1 MNLRDDAAFGAAF
14 ARERDAEDDIA
25 AWSARAPDPLPA
37 GMQTD
42 PAHEPVEVLKVSTRS
57 RPSALAGAIAGVIRE
72 VGHVEVQAIGA
83 GATNQA
89 VKAIAIARS
98 YLAEEGLDLWCVP
111 SFLDI
116 LIDGDE
122 RTALRLVI
130 EAHPR

>member
-1 MNLRDDAAFGAAF
+1 M
-14 ARERDAEDDIA
+14 EI
-25 AWSARAPDPLPA
+25 
-37 GMQTD
+37 
-42 PAHEPVEVLKVSTRS
+42 
-57 RPSALAGAIAGVIRE
+57 
-72 VGHVEVQAIGA
+72 QAIGA

-130 EAHPR
+130 EARPR

>member
-1 MNLRDDAAFGAAF
+1 MDVRDDTV
-14 ARERDAEDDIA
+14 EDDVV
-25 AWSARAPDPLPA
+25 AWSAHAPDPLPTT
-37 GMQTD
+37 MQPD
-42 PAHEPVEVLKVSTRS
+42 PAHGPIEVLKVSSRS

-72 VGHVEVQAIGA
+72 TRHVEIQAIGA